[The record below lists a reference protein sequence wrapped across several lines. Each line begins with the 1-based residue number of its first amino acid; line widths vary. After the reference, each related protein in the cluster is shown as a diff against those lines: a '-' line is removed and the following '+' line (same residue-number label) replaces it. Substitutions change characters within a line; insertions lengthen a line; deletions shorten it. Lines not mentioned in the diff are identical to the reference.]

1 MAKKTTANRKPAPGK
16 SKGIF
21 RSGWLKL
28 VLRILK
34 LAFIFFVVS
43 SVLAVILFRFI
54 NPPVTFLMIERG
66 FERKADGKPWKI
78 DKQWISFDQIAD
90 PMKKAAVAAEDQT
103 FLENHGFDF
112 NAIEKAIQKNEHSKK
127 LIGGST
133 ITQQTAKNVFL
144 WPGRS
149 IIRKAFEAWFTML
162 MDVFWS
168 KKRVMEVYLNEIEMG
183 DGIYGVE
190 AASQAYFHKSASD
203 LNNSEAAAIASIWPD
218 PLKWSPTDPSDYVKH
233 RQYLIK
239 KNMRRLG
246 ALDF

>member
-1 MAKKTTANRKPAPGK
+1 MAKKTTANRKPVPGK

-54 NPPVTFLMIERG
+54 NPPFTFLMIERG
-66 FERKADGKPWKI
+66 FEQKADGKPWKI
-78 DKQWISFDQIAD
+78 DKQWIGFDQIAD

-190 AASQAYFHKSASD
+190 AASQTYFRKSASD
-203 LNNSEAAAIASIWPD
+203 LNNSEAAAIASIWPN